1 MENNENPQGKESV
14 KNTSNGAEQN
24 QIDSGT
30 YEVIRQRLDQC
41 ARQLRETLDNLN
53 KARKDVFGA
62 IGTALLSSERIT
74 TENSCIPRDLA
85 SFGNR
90 FIFGYNVQFG
100 LKSTTAI
107 EDVFSV
113 YDYDNRHFNEVSI
126 DILKNDNFV
135 RDFQELYKYY
145 KNTVLTKIV
154 VNGPFLYMV
163 FRTGNNV
170 SDIKTFKWSVEKNN
184 LVYVNNRSEQELVI
198 PPQHEFEWKRTK
210 RENFRPGQ
218 HPHISIEDRLFVE
231 TIGGDLTIKV
241 EDNTSSG
248 RGIYSESV
256 DNKDQTL
263 DDAEIFYAIIG
274 NLILLKIRPFQEKNF
289 RYLLYNEKTQKVL
302 RIDSIEDACIL
313 LPDNSGI
320 IFPNGYYLQTGL
332 FKIFDSS
339 IKNLRFEKKI
349 TAPNGEDFQYVF
361 YNPGDGVYVILP
373 YNRIEQNVDTPVIC
387 HGYTYFDN
395 GEQILFKAEKE
406 ARNSHVLQIW
416 QTPFFGTGYIPPAA
430 NTDSLLYKIGNKE
443 VVRCM
448 SECQTVLSLLQKED
462 SYANLYIDITRE
474 ANRILDSHFWIDKKE
489 SFGLKDILVSI
500 RTIAASAVEE
510 FEKVN
515 AVKKQAR
522 DALSKVTQRSDE
534 LLLSAANP
542 EPKRIDRFVSALAD
556 IRSLRG
562 EITSLKDMKY
572 ADLEAISL
580 LEKSA
585 KDAFEKISSACI
597 AFLLTVEGL
606 RAYHDAVVK
615 HDSDVASVTKTSDG
629 RRVEA
634 DIDKTGK
641 DLELLVEIV
650 GNLKIDDPV
659 NATQITEKIA
669 LIFGELNRIRSRLR
683 MHLKSLRSGEGA
695 AEFNAQIKLLDQSI
709 ANYLDIAD
717 EAAKCDEFL
726 SKIMVLFEELDS
738 RFADFDEF
746 VPVLAQKRIEVNQAF
761 ESKRVM
767 LQEQRNRTCTSLMS
781 AAERILQGIET
792 RLRSFTT
799 QNDINTYFASDM
811 MVDKVR
817 ELIEKL
823 DTLGDTVKADDIQSR
838 LKTLHEDASR
848 KLLDSLELYVD
859 GKDIIKLGRHN
870 FSVNTQPLDL
880 AIIYKNEQMYFHLT
894 GTDFYEPIVSD
905 ELNATKDVWAQELIS
920 ENSDVYRA
928 EYLAY
933 QIIKAS
939 RDGNYD
945 SMESIAAIQ
954 ADELVTKVSRFM
966 TSRYDEGYVKGVHD
980 FDAAVIIKNCAELS
994 LSIDLLTYM
1003 PSARALARLFW
1014 LWPQDQDIKDR
1025 IDKQLKG
1032 MHVALTTFKKG
1043 QYNHSFIDELR
1054 LMVTEFC
1061 KTVCFCDVSLASDA
1075 VKYLCDERARGNKF
1089 VISLEADTLCRNV
1102 TACLKENAVYQKF
1115 VDSVTLLGGNPAA
1128 QFEMVHN
1135 WIRACFSEL
1144 NVPDL
1149 KPFIEEAAVLIALE
1163 LITGLQVR
1171 LPSEIIEIPTS
1182 RMIQGLRGDH
1192 PKIINGEIRLT
1203 YALFLHELDVYER
1216 NVVVKFKTCSD
1227 IKRNVRDSYKKRLK
1241 LDEFNPK
1248 VMSSFVRNK
1257 LINELYLPLIGDN
1270 LAKQIGVVGEKKR
1283 TDLMGMLLLISPP
1296 GYGKTTLM
1304 EYVASRVGLIFMKIN
1319 GPAVGNKVSS
1329 LDPAEAPNVSSR
1341 EELQKLNLALEM
1353 GNNVMIYVDDIQHC
1367 NPEFLEKFISLCDA
1381 QRKIE
1386 GVYNGKSRT
1395 YDFRGKKV
1403 AVVMAGNPYTESGE
1417 RFKIPDMLAN
1427 RADTY
1432 NLGDMLSANERAF
1445 KLSYIENA
1453 LTSNP
1458 VLSEMTKRPLSDL
1471 YAFVNACEN
1480 NSMEKLELS
1489 GDYSANL
1496 MSDLVSVIRKL
1507 LTVRDIVLKVNQEYI
1522 RSAAQANEYRSEPAF
1537 KLQGSYRNMNR
1548 IAERIVPVM
1557 NDEELFA
1564 TVVRSYENDAQTL
1577 TTGAEANLLKWKE
1590 LQGCLT
1596 DTERLRWEEIKRS
1609 FNQNKFAKADDK
1621 VGQAVLQLC
1630 KVGDGLNDISNA
1642 IAKNRLST
1650 PQIVIQEKESK
1661 NQLTDMSIEKV
1672 AKDLTV
1678 VLTAGMD
1685 KLAASLQS
1693 PDTGGIDT
1701 ANPETMKSVLNVLEN
1716 QMNIM
1721 QEWLKYLQSSNHG
1734 HLQQSSENTA
1744 APYDLSIAGAEKSGT
1759 IAALETTINR
1769 SLWFQRELVARFL
1782 KEERERKRQEKRK
1795 SHN

>member
-1 MENNENPQGKESV
+1 MEKTDNPQDKEPV
-14 KNTSNGAEQN
+14 QNTSNDIEQN

-30 YEVIRQRLDQC
+30 YVVIRQRLDQC
-41 ARQLRETLDNLN
+41 AKQLRDTLDKVN

-62 IGTALLSSERIT
+62 VNTALICSERIT

-113 YDYDNRHFNEVSI
+113 YEYENHHFNEVSI
-126 DILKNDNFV
+126 DILKNDNFI

-145 KNTVLTKIV
+145 RNTFLTKLV

-170 SDIKTFKWSVEKNN
+170 SDIKTFKWGFEKGK
-184 LVYVNNRSEQELVI
+184 LIYINNRSEQELVS
-198 PPQHEFEWKRTK
+198 PPQHEFEWKRTR
-210 RENFRPGQ
+210 RENFRPGE
-218 HPHISIEDRLFVE
+218 HPHISIDDRLFVE

-241 EDNTSSG
+241 EDNTSTG
-248 RGIYSESV
+248 RGIYCESV
-256 DNKDQTL
+256 ENKDQTL
-263 DDAEIFYAIIG
+263 DDAEIFYAIVG
-274 NLILLKIRPFQEKNF
+274 NLILLKVRPFQEKNF
-289 RYLLYNEKTQKVL
+289 RYLLYNEKTQKVV
-302 RIDSIEDACIL
+302 RIDTIEDACIL

-320 IFPNGYYLQTGL
+320 IFPNGYYLQTGV
-332 FKIFDSS
+332 FKIFDST
-339 IKNLRFEKKI
+339 IENLRFEKKI
-349 TAPNGEDFQYVF
+349 AAPNGEDFQYVF
-361 YNPGDGVYVILP
+361 YNAVDGICVILP
-373 YNRIEQNVDTPVIC
+373 YNRIEQKVDTPVIC
-387 HGYTYFDN
+387 HGFTYFDN
-395 GEQILFKAEKE
+395 GEQVLFKAEKE
-406 ARNSHVLQIW
+406 PRNSHVLQIW
-416 QTPFFGTGYIPPAA
+416 QTPFFGTGYIPPAV
-430 NTDSLLYKIGNKE
+430 NTDSLLYKVGNKE
-443 VVRCM
+443 IVRCM
-448 SECQTVLSLLQKED
+448 SECQTVLSLLLKED
-462 SYANLYIDITRE
+462 SYANLYIDISRE
-474 ANRILDSHFWIDKKE
+474 ANRILDSHFWIDKPE
-489 SFGLKDILVSI
+489 GFGLKNTLIAI

-515 AVKKQAR
+515 AVKKQTR

-534 LLLSAANP
+534 LLLSTGNL
-542 EPKRIDRFVSALAD
+542 EPKRIDRFVTALAD

-562 EITSLKDMKY
+562 DITSLKEMKY
-572 ADLEAISL
+572 ADLEAISI

-597 AFLLTVEGL
+597 AFLLTPDGL

-615 HDSDVASVTKTSDG
+615 HDNDVASVTKTSDG

-634 DIDKTGK
+634 EIDKTGK

-683 MHLKSLRSGEGA
+683 MHVKNLRSGEGT

-709 ANYLDIAD
+709 ANYLDITDDAS
-717 EAAKCDEFL
+717 KCDEFL

-799 QNDINTYFASDM
+799 QNDINTYLASDM

-823 DTLGDTVKADDIQSR
+823 DTLGDSVKADDIQSR

-894 GTDFYEPIVSD
+894 GTDFYEPIVSE
-905 ELNATKDVWAQELIS
+905 ELDSTKNVWAQELIS
-920 ENSDVYRA
+920 ENSNVYRA
-928 EYLAY
+928 EYLAF

-939 RDGNYD
+939 KDGSFD
-945 SMESIAAIQ
+945 PMDSIAASQ
-954 ADELVTKVSRFM
+954 VDELVVKVSKFM

-980 FDAAVIIKNCAELS
+980 FDAALIIKNCAELS

-1014 LWPQDQDIKDR
+1014 LWPQDQEIKER

-1032 MHVALTTFKKG
+1032 MHIAQTTFNKG
-1043 QYNHSFIDELR
+1043 MYDHSCIKELQR
-1054 LMVTEFC
+1054 MVADFC
-1061 KTVCFCDVSLASDA
+1061 KTVCFCDDSLASDA
-1075 VKYLCDERARGNKF
+1075 VRYLCDERGRGNKF
-1089 VISLEADTLCRNV
+1089 VISIEADTLCRKV
-1102 TACLKENAVYQKF
+1102 TACLKEKTVYQKF
-1115 VDSVTLLGGNPAA
+1115 IESVNLLNGDPAA
-1128 QFEMVHN
+1128 QFEMVHS

-1144 NVPDL
+1144 NVPEL

-1171 LPSEIIEIPTS
+1171 LPGEIIETPTS
-1182 RMIQGLRGDH
+1182 RTIKGLRGDH
-1192 PKIINGEIRLT
+1192 PKIVNGELKLT
-1203 YALFLHELDVYER
+1203 YAMFVHELDVYEK
-1216 NVVVKFKTCSD
+1216 NVVVKFQACRD
-1227 IKRNVRDSYKKRLK
+1227 IKRTVRDSYKQRLK

-1248 VMSSFVRNK
+1248 IMSSFVRNK

-1283 TDLMGMLLLISPP
+1283 TDLSGMLLLISPP

-1319 GPAVGNKVSS
+1319 GPAVGNKVTS
-1329 LDPAEAPNVSSR
+1329 LDPAEAPNASSR

-1432 NLGDMLSANERAF
+1432 NLGDMLSANEKAF

-1458 VLSEMTKRPLSDL
+1458 VLSEMTKRPLCDL

-1480 NSMEKLELS
+1480 NSMEKIELS

-1507 LTVRDIVLKVNQEYI
+1507 LRVRDIVLKVNQEYI
-1522 RSAAQANEYRSEPAF
+1522 RSAAQANEYRTEPAF

-1557 NDEELFA
+1557 NDEELFG
-1564 TVVRSYENDAQTL
+1564 TVLRSYENDAQTL

-1590 LQGCLT
+1590 LLGCLSEV
-1596 DTERLRWEEIKRS
+1596 ERLRWEEIKRS

-1630 KVGDGLNDISNA
+1630 KVGDGLSDISNA
-1642 IAKNRLST
+1642 IAQGKNLS
-1650 PQIVIQEKESK
+1650 PQIVIQEKEHK
-1661 NQLTDMSIEKV
+1661 NQVTEASIVKIANELSAALTSGMNKV
-1672 AKDLTV
+1672 AS
-1678 VLTAGMD
+1678 
-1685 KLAASLQS
+1685 SLNNA
-1693 PDTGGIDT
+1693 DTGVSDT
-1701 ANPETMKSVLNVLEN
+1701 VNPDTMKSVLSVLEN

-1721 QEWLKYLQSSNHG
+1721 QEWLKYLQSNKDLHTQPSLKNAPV
-1734 HLQQSSENTA
+1734 SEM
-1744 APYDLSIAGAEKSGT
+1744 IEIEGAEKSGT

-1769 SLWFQRELVARFL
+1769 SLWFQRELIARFL

>member
-1 MENNENPQGKESV
+1 MEKNENPQDREPV
-14 KNTSNGAEQN
+14 QNTVSANEQN

-41 ARQLRETLDNLN
+41 AKQLRETLDNLN

-62 IGTALLSSERIT
+62 VTTALLSSERIT

-100 LKSTTAI
+100 LRSTTSV

-113 YDYDNRHFNEVSI
+113 YDYDDRHFNEVAT

-163 FRTGNNV
+163 FRTGNNI
-170 SDIKTFKWSVEKNN
+170 SDIKTFKWGIEKNS
-184 LVYVNNRSEQELVI
+184 LVYVNNRSEQELVT
-198 PPQHEFEWKRTK
+198 PPQHEFEWKRTR

-218 HPHISIEDRLFVE
+218 HPHISIEERLFVE
-231 TIGGDLTIKV
+231 TIGGDLTIKI
-241 EDNTSSG
+241 EDNTSTG
-248 RGIYSESV
+248 RGIYSEIV

-263 DDAEIFYAIIG
+263 DDAEIFYAIVG

-289 RYLLYNEKTQKVL
+289 RYLVYNEKTQKVL

-320 IFPNGYYLQTGL
+320 IFPNGYYLQTGI
-332 FKIFDSS
+332 FKIFDST
-339 IKNLRFEKKI
+339 IKNLRFERKI
-349 TAPNGEDFQYVF
+349 SAPNGEDFQYVF
-361 YNPGDGVYVILP
+361 YNPLDGVYVILP
-373 YNRIEQNVDTPVIC
+373 YNRIEQNVDTTVIC

-395 GEQILFKAEKE
+395 GELILFKAEKE
-406 ARNSHVLQIW
+406 PRNSHVLQIW
-416 QTPFFGTGYIPPAA
+416 QTPFFGAGYIPPAA

-462 SYANLYIDITRE
+462 SYANLYIDISRE
-474 ANRILDSHFWIDKKE
+474 ANRILDSHFWIDKPE
-489 SFGLKDILVSI
+489 GFGLKNTLVAI

-515 AVKKQAR
+515 AVKKQTR

-534 LLLSAANP
+534 LMLSIGNL

-562 EITSLKDMKY
+562 EITSLKEMKY
-572 ADLEAISL
+572 ADPEAISQ

-597 AFLLTVEGL
+597 AFLLTPDGL
-606 RAYHDAVVK
+606 RAYNDAVLK
-615 HDSDVASVTKTSDG
+615 HDNDVSTVTKTSDG
-629 RRVEA
+629 RKVEA
-634 DIDKTGK
+634 DIDKTGN

-683 MHLKSLRSGEGA
+683 MHLKNLRSGEGA

-717 EAAKCDEFL
+717 EASKCDEFL

-738 RFADFDEF
+738 KFADFDEF

-781 AAERILQGIET
+781 AAERILQGVET
-792 RLRSFTT
+792 RLRSFAT
-799 QNDINTYFASDM
+799 QNDINTYIASDQ

-823 DTLGDTVKADDIQSR
+823 DGLGDSVKADDLQSR

-848 KLLDSLELYVD
+848 RLLDTMELYVD

-880 AIIYKNEQMYFHLT
+880 AIIYKDEQMYFHLS
-894 GTDFYEPIVSD
+894 GTDFYEQIVSD
-905 ELNATKDVWAQELIS
+905 ELDATKDVWAQELIS
-920 ENSDVYRA
+920 ENPNVYRA
-928 EYLAY
+928 EYLAF
-933 QIIKAS
+933 QIVKAS
-939 RDGNYD
+939 TAGDFD
-945 SMESIAAIQ
+945 SMQSIAAYQ
-954 ADELVTKVSRFM
+954 TDELVAKVSKFM

-980 FDAAVIIKNCAELS
+980 FDAALIVKNCAELS
-994 LSIDLLTYM
+994 LSIDLLTCM

-1014 LWPQDQDIKDR
+1014 LWPQDQEIKNR

-1032 MHVALTTFKKG
+1032 MYTALTTFNNG
-1043 QYNHSFIDELR
+1043 RYNHSFIDELQS
-1054 LMVTEFC
+1054 MITDFC

-1075 VKYLCDERARGNKF
+1075 VRYLCDERCRGNKF
-1089 VISLEADTLCRNV
+1089 VISIEADTLCRKV
-1102 TACLKENAVYQKF
+1102 IACFKEKGVYQKF
-1115 VDSVTLLGGNPAA
+1115 VESVNVLSENPAA

-1149 KPFIEEAAVLIALE
+1149 KPFTEEATVLIALE

-1171 LPSEIIEIPTS
+1171 LPSEIIETPTS
-1182 RMIQGLRGDH
+1182 RIIKGLRGDH
-1192 PKIINGEIRLT
+1192 PKIVNGDYTLT
-1203 YALFLHELDVYER
+1203 YASFLHELDVYEK
-1216 NVVVKFKTCSD
+1216 NAVVKFQTCRD
-1227 IKRNVRDSYKKRLK
+1227 IKRSIRESFKKRLK

-1248 VMSSFVRNK
+1248 IMSSFVRNK

-1319 GPAVGNKVSS
+1319 GPAVGNKVTS
-1329 LDPAEAPNVSSR
+1329 LDPAEAPNASSR

-1432 NLGDMLSANERAF
+1432 NLGDMLSANEKAF

-1471 YAFVNACEN
+1471 YAFVQACEN

-1496 MSDLVSVIRKL
+1496 MNDLVSVIRKL
-1507 LTVRDIVLKVNQEYI
+1507 LKVRDVVLKVNQEYI
-1522 RSAAQANEYRSEPAF
+1522 RSAAQANEYRTEPSF

-1548 IAERIVPVM
+1548 IAERVVPVM
-1557 NDEELFA
+1557 NDEELFG

-1596 DTERLRWEEIKRS
+1596 DAERARWEEIKRS

-1630 KVGDGLNDISNA
+1630 KVGDGLSDISNA
-1642 IAKNRLST
+1642 IAQAKKSP
-1650 PQIVIQEKESK
+1650 PQIVIQEKENK
-1661 NQLTDMSIEKV
+1661 NQISEALLMKMVKEMTGII
-1672 AKDLTV
+1672 
-1678 VLTAGMD
+1678 TAGMD
-1685 KLAASLQS
+1685 KLAVSLKS
-1693 PDTGGIDT
+1693 ADTGRSDAANSESMT
-1701 ANPETMKSVLNVLEN
+1701 AVMNVLGN

-1721 QEWLKYLQSSNHG
+1721 QEWLKYLQNSKN
-1734 HLQQSSENTA
+1734 QNTPSIDNA
-1744 APYDLSIAGAEKSGT
+1744 APSDMYEIAGAEKSGT

-1769 SLWFQRELVARFL
+1769 SLWFQRELIARFL
-1782 KEERERKRQEKRK
+1782 KEERDRKRQEKRK

>member
-1 MENNENPQGKESV
+1 MEKTDSPHDKEPV
-14 KNTSNGAEQN
+14 QNTINATEQN

-41 ARQLRETLDNLN
+41 VKQLRETLDKVN
-53 KARKDVFGA
+53 KSRKDVFGA
-62 IGTALLSSERIT
+62 VSTTLISSERIT

-100 LKSTTAI
+100 LRSTTCI

-113 YDYDNRHFNEVSI
+113 YDYDNHHFNEVSI
-126 DILKNDNFV
+126 DIIKNDNFV

-145 KNTVLTKIV
+145 KNTFLTKLV

-163 FRTGNNV
+163 FRTGSNV
-170 SDIKTFKWSVEKNN
+170 SDIKTFKWGFEKGN
-184 LVYVNNRSEQELVI
+184 LVYFNNRSEQELI
-198 PPQHEFEWKRTK
+198 TPPQHEFEWKRTR
-210 RENFRPGQ
+210 RESFRTGQ

-263 DDAEIFYAIIG
+263 DDAEIFYAIVG
-274 NLILLKIRPFQEKNF
+274 NLILLKIRPFQEKDF
-289 RYLLYNEKTQKVL
+289 RYLLFNEKTQKVL
-302 RIDSIEDACIL
+302 RIDTIEDACIL

-320 IFPNGYYLQTGL
+320 IFPNGYYLQTGV
-332 FKIFDSS
+332 FKIFDST

-349 TAPNGEDFQYVF
+349 IAPNGEDFQFVF
-361 YNPGDGVYVILP
+361 YNAVDGIFVILP
-373 YNRIEQNVDTPVIC
+373 YNRIEQKVDTPVIC

-406 ARNSHVLQIW
+406 PRNSHVLQIW

-474 ANRILDSHFWIDKKE
+474 SNRILDSHFWIDKPE
-489 SFGLKDILVSI
+489 GYGLKDTLVAI

-515 AVKKQAR
+515 AVKKQTR

-534 LLLSAANP
+534 LLLSLGNL

-562 EITSLKDMKY
+562 DITSLKEMKY
-572 ADLEAISL
+572 TDLEAISI

-585 KDAFEKISSACI
+585 KNAFEKISSACI
-597 AFLLTVEGL
+597 AFLLTPDGL
-606 RAYHDAVVK
+606 RAYHDAVIM
-615 HDSDVASVTKTSDG
+615 HDNDVNSVTKTSDG
-629 RRVEA
+629 RKVEA
-634 DIDKTGK
+634 DIDKTGM

-683 MHLKSLRSGEGA
+683 MHLKNLRSGEGA

-709 ANYLDIAD
+709 ANYLDIANNIS
-717 EAAKCDEFL
+717 KCDEFL
-726 SKIMVLFEELDS
+726 SKTMVLFEELDS

-767 LQEQRNRTCTSLMS
+767 LQEQRNRVCTSLMS

-792 RLRSFTT
+792 RLHSFTT

-823 DTLGDTVKADDIQSR
+823 DSLGDTVKADDIQSR

-848 KLLDSLELYVD
+848 KLLDSMELYVD

-870 FSVNTQPLDL
+870 FSVNNQPLDL

-894 GTDFYEPIVSD
+894 GTDFYESIVSE
-905 ELNATKDVWAQELIS
+905 ELETTKNVWAQELIS
-920 ENSDVYRA
+920 ENTKVYRA

-939 RDGNYD
+939 KNGNFD
-945 SMESIAAIQ
+945 SMESIAASQ
-954 ADELVTKVSRFM
+954 ADELTVKVSKFM

-980 FDAAVIIKNCAELS
+980 FDAALIIKNCAELS
-994 LSIDLLTYM
+994 LSIDLLTCL

-1014 LWPQDQDIKDR
+1014 LWPQDQEIKDR

-1032 MHVALTTFKKG
+1032 MHVALTTFSKG
-1043 QYNHSFIDELR
+1043 QHHHSFIDEL
-1054 LMVTEFC
+1054 LSMVSDFC
-1061 KTVCFCDVSLASDA
+1061 KTVCFCEVSLASDA
-1075 VKYLCDERARGNKF
+1075 VRYLCDERGRGNKF
-1089 VISLEADTLCRNV
+1089 VISIEADTLCRKV
-1102 TACLKENAVYQKF
+1102 TACLKEKVIYQKF
-1115 VDSVTLLGGNPAA
+1115 VESVNLLSGNPAA

-1171 LPSEIIEIPTS
+1171 LPSEIVETPTS
-1182 RMIQGLRGDH
+1182 RTIKGLRGDH
-1192 PKIINGEIRLT
+1192 PKIVNGEYILT
-1203 YALFLHELDVYER
+1203 YALFLHELSVYER
-1216 NVVVKFKTCSD
+1216 DIVLKFQTCRD
-1227 IKRNVRDSYKKRLK
+1227 IKRNVCDSFKKRLK

-1248 VMSSFVRNK
+1248 IMSSFVRNK

-1319 GPAVGNKVSS
+1319 GPAVGNKVTS
-1329 LDPAEAPNVSSR
+1329 LDPAEAPNASSR

-1432 NLGDMLSANERAF
+1432 NLGDMLSANEKAF

-1489 GDYSANL
+1489 GDYNANL

-1522 RSAAQANEYRSEPAF
+1522 RSAAQANEYRIEPAF

-1557 NDEELFA
+1557 NDEELFG

-1577 TTGAEANLLKWKE
+1577 TTGAESNLLKWKE
-1590 LQGCLT
+1590 LQGCLK
-1596 DTERLRWEEIKRS
+1596 DTERTRWEEIKRS

-1630 KVGDGLNDISNA
+1630 KFGDGLSDISNA
-1642 IAKNRLST
+1642 IAKNKSSP
-1650 PQIVIQEKESK
+1650 PQIVIQEKDPK
-1661 NQLTDMSIEKV
+1661 NQVSEASITKIVKELTD
-1672 AKDLTV
+1672 

-1685 KLAASLQS
+1685 KVAASLQGADAS
-1693 PDTGGIDT
+1693 GIDIV
-1701 ANPETMKSVLNVLEN
+1701 NPEPMKSVLSVLEN

-1721 QEWLKYLQSSNHG
+1721 QEWLKYLQSENSERM
-1734 HLQQSSENTA
+1734 QPSSENSA
-1744 APYDLSIAGAEKSGT
+1744 APDAYEIEGAEKSGT

-1769 SLWFQRELVARFL
+1769 SLWFQRELIARFL
-1782 KEERERKRQEKRK
+1782 KEERDRKRQEKRK